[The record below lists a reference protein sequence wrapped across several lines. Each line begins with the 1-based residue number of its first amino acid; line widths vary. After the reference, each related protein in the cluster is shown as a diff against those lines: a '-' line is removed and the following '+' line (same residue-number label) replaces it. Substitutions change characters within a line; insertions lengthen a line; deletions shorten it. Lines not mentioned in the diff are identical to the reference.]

1 MERET
6 RGGLPAETRAE
17 GDAVRV
23 EGYAAV
29 FDEWASIGGWFE
41 ERIAPGAFS
50 AALERGD
57 DVVFLVDH
65 EGLPLARTSSSTLDL
80 AEDSKGLRMETSLDA
95 VDPDVARIV
104 PKMTRGDLS
113 KMSFAFRATREEW
126 DETGDLP
133 RRTVLEVELFDV
145 SIVTTPAFDGT
156 SIAMRSLEASRAPR
170 LASANIARRRRME
183 LDLRARGLR
192 NV

>member
-133 RRTVLEVELFDV
+133 RRMVLEVELFDV